1 VLLDTDSREGA
12 GKDAPKR
19 PHKPVPICEYFH
31 RGKCTFGDNCV
42 KSHDPLPLYKKD
54 LKDIVLRS
62 TAEVAAKKK
71 AAGQVVPTAAPAASN
86 KSVKV
91 KTEKVIIKY
100 NRNVMPEARPPVNY
114 NNLSN
119 SSSSTAMTV
128 LSRGTTT
135 SRTTASFIVSG
146 VSLS

>member
-1 VLLDTDSREGA
+1 MLLDTESREGA
-12 GKDAPKR
+12 REDAPKR

-54 LKDIVLRS
+54 LKDIALRS
-62 TAEVAAKKK
+62 AAEVAAKKK
-71 AAGQVVPTAAPAASN
+71 AAGQAVPTAAPAASN
-86 KSVKV
+86 NSVKV

-100 NRNVMPEARPPVNY
+100 TGNQNVMPEARPPVNY

-119 SSSSTAMTV
+119 SSSSTA
-128 LSRGTTT
+128 RTTT